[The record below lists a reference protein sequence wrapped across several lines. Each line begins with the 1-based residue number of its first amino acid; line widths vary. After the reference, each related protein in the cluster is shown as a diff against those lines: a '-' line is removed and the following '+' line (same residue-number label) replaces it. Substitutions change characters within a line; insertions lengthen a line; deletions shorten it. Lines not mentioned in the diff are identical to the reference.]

1 VQFVVKLFSTAT
13 SEPHLTSQPESTLGT
28 PTKRVTTAGK
38 VYNKLNTYVY
48 YRIIHVYN
56 SKNKT
61 LDAAY
66 VLRFVKRTS
75 EKKLEIGH
83 VQISF
88 C

>member
-1 VQFVVKLFSTAT
+1 
-13 SEPHLTSQPESTLGT
+13 
-28 PTKRVTTAGK
+28 
-38 VYNKLNTYVY
+38 
-48 YRIIHVYN
+48 VYN